1 MNADQKKPI
10 GTFDVLKVMCERNLD
25 IRLSTLDNVTQAM
38 KTKRGSKVTI
48 GVAGDV
54 VTGIA
59 MGKYCGGLLLAD
71 SKQFNEIK
79 KELELAASSQE
90 PEASL

>member
-1 MNADQKKPI
+1 MAKKI
-10 GTFDVLKVMCERNLD
+10 TTFDVLNVMCERNLD
-25 IRLSTLDNVTQAM
+25 IRLSTLDNVRSAQ
-38 KTKRGSKVTI
+38 KVKGGSKVVI

-59 MGKYCGGLLLAD
+59 LGKFCGGLLLAD

-79 KELELAASSQE
+79 KELELAIASPA
-90 PEASL
+90 PEAL